1 MTDTSTSRAAAAG
14 RAMILPLAHGR
25 GRGAGVPDFLH
36 GGRSAGG
43 ARRPAGLR
51 PIQPGARRALG
62 RCRGAGPAAS
72 PTSTYCRSRIPSTSR
87 ATRCRP
93 ACGRSTR
100 KLGVTSRSEALERA
114 VDLRLPS
121 AGGNHPRLGDASP
134 DRSASIG
141 IGSGRRLAMKD
152 RDRAGRQCAA
162 AARYAP
168 RADSGPAAFRPT
180 WLSMLPSVLRQS
192 VSVLGQEGLMVCFCG
207 PAGHRGNAARDGKV
221 AAYARCRV
229 PAKVLLWPPDS
240 GT

>member
-1 MTDTSTSRAAAAG
+1 MQTCLTSCTVAAALEVRRQPGSAPSS
-14 RAMILPLAHGR
+14 RVLAELLAAAEER
-25 GRGAGVPDFLH
+25 VLQLL
-36 GGRSAGG
+36 
-43 ARRPAGLR
+43 RPA
-51 PIQPGARRALG
+51 
-62 RCRGAGPAAS
+62 
-72 PTSTYCRSRIPSTSR
+72 PTCRSRTPSKSR

-134 DRSASIG
+134 DGSASIG
-141 IGSGRRLAMKD
+141 IGLGRRLAMKD

-180 WLSMLPSVLRQS
+180 WLSMLPSILRQS
-192 VSVLGQEGLMVCFCG
+192 VSVLGQEGPMVCLCG
-207 PAGHRGNAARDGKV
+207 PAAHRGNAPRAMARWRPTRDVECQLKSYCGRRIPGHDPLSASRV
-221 AAYARCRV
+221 AGGRPIGG
-229 PAKVLLWPPDS
+229 PAP
-240 GT
+240 